1 MELMNGIIS
10 GWFMTAKARAQAVAK
25 EPAEGIPLPEVD
37 AVMTGAT
44 TATTD
49 VMIVGKTVEGQCPL
63 DPRTPDPPRSDS
75 DRSPNLN
82 LESKVT
88 RGRLRPEGGR
98 GASRAPAE
106 VQPAPPLP
114 KLGRGKAT
122 RPRSQPS
129 QGACR
134 PSHEPTSR
142 ISVFAWP
149 SNRHS
154 TSPRTCWT
162 STR

>member
-1 MELMNGIIS
+1 MKDVIS
-10 GWFMTAKARAQAVAK
+10 GWFMTARARAQAVAK
-25 EPAEGIPLPEVD
+25 EPAGGTPLHED
-37 AVMTGAT
+37 AAVMTGAT

-49 VMIVGKTVEGQCPL
+49 VMTVGKTVEGQCPL

-75 DRSPNLN
+75 DRFPNLN

-98 GASRAPAE
+98 GVHPAPAE
-106 VQPAPPLP
+106 VRPAPPLP

-134 PSHEPTSR
+134 PSQEPTSR
-142 ISVFAWP
+142 ISGFAWP